1 MTKRTTTKTDNGP
14 PEEIHTYKSSKAR
27 LELLEI
33 EAKNWLDGEPLS
45 TQDQANTVGILL
57 TDIRNAKKAA
67 DGVRVEEKAP
77 HKKKADA
84 VQEKFNVLFKK
95 ADNMT
100 TGCKALLAP
109 FLAELE
115 RKQLEEARLRRV
127 EAEEA
132 AAKLQE
138 ELAKGEVDKTD
149 LEAVGVRE
157 AAEEEARLAEV
168 IARSAAKKKAQAKV
182 KGGVAISTRSVWT
195 FEITSFADVGRHYW
209 GKRLN
214 EKLRELIQEDINNNA
229 RNTPGVEYTEGKVA
243 Q

>member
-1 MTKRTTTKTDNGP
+1 MTKRKITKTDNNP
-14 PEEIHTYKSSKAR
+14 PEEIVTYDTSKAR
-27 LELLEI
+27 LELLEV
-33 EAKNWLDGEPLS
+33 EAKNWLDGEPIK
-45 TQDQANTVGILL
+45 TQVQANTVGVLL

-67 DGVRVEEKAP
+67 DGARVEEKMP
-77 HKKKADA
+77 HAQKAQKIQD
-84 VQEKFNVLFKK
+84 KFNVLLKK
-95 ADNMT
+95 ADTMT

-115 RKQLEEARLRRV
+115 RKQLEEATARRL
-127 EAEEA
+127 EAEKAAEA
-132 AAKLQE
+132 LRE

-149 LEAVGVRE
+149 LEAVEVRE

-182 KGGVAISTRSVWT
+182 KGGVAISTRSVWD
-195 FEITSFADVGRHYW
+195 FEITSFSDVGRHYW

-214 EKLRELIQEDINNNA
+214 DKLRELIQEDINNNS
-229 RNTPGVEYTEGKVA
+229 RNTPGVDYTERKVA